1 MEKTTNISELPIKS
15 NIPSIENSEM
25 GEKIQLPADNFA
37 IDKEILHTQP
47 EKNVSFADE
56 KMNKEEI
63 VPKPRTKKESDL
75 FTISNEMKL
84 ISLAS
89 LMFFIFIDNK
99 FKKYII
105 NILTQIF
112 GEFIKTE
119 TGGTSKVGNMFY
131 SLTFGLI
138 LYVFTLFVDYTAVQF
153 DFFL

>member
-15 NIPSIENSEM
+15 NIPPIENSEM
-25 GEKIQLPADNFA
+25 EEKIQASSDKFS
-37 IDKEILHTQP
+37 IDTDVLQTQL
-47 EKNVSFADE
+47 EKNVTFVDE
-56 KMNKEEI
+56 ERVKEE
-63 VPKPRTKKESDL
+63 PELKSPHRNTDL

-119 TGGTSKVGNMFY
+119 TGGTSKIGNVFY

-138 LYVFTLFVDYTAVQF
+138 LYLFTVFVDYTALQF

>member
-15 NIPSIENSEM
+15 NIPPIETLEM
-25 GEKIQLPADNFA
+25 EEKIQTPSDKFA
-37 IDKEILHTQP
+37 IDKDILHTQP
-47 EKNVSFADE
+47 EKTVRFADE
-56 KMNKEEI
+56 EIVKEEPEQQP
-63 VPKPRTKKESDL
+63 PKRKNDL
-75 FTISNEMKL
+75 FTISNEVKL

-89 LMFFIFIDNK
+89 LMFFIFIDSK

-119 TGGTSKVGNMFY
+119 TGGTSKVGNIFY
-131 SLTFGLI
+131 SLTFGLV
-138 LYVFTLFVDYTAVQF
+138 LYLFTVFVDYTALQF